1 MRTLISADELRTGI
15 AGLARRL
22 EAHYQGQPLT
32 IVALLNGSLLFLAD
46 LVRELRIPVEYDTLR
61 VSAYRGEATTAG
73 EVRVE
78 VGQVPAVRGR
88 HLLLLDDILDTGA
101 TLQAVRELARD
112 WGALSVRTAGLLWKP
127 DRTRAGFRPDDYV
140 RQIPDV
146 FVVGY
151 GLDYN
156 GQYRQ
161 LPQIVELDPSTAAV
175 GQGVLS

>member
-15 AGLARRL
+15 TSLARRL
-22 EAHYQGQPLT
+22 EAHYAGQPLT
-32 IVALLNGSLLFLAD
+32 IVALLNGSLIFLAD

-78 VGQVPAVRGR
+78 VGQVPPVRGR
-88 HLLLLDDILDTGA
+88 HVLLLDDILDTGA
-101 TLQAVRELARD
+101 TLQAVGELARG
-112 WGALSVRTAGLLWKP
+112 WGALSVRTAVLLWKR
-127 DRTRAGFRPDDYV
+127 DRTRAGFFPDEYV

-156 GQYRQ
+156 GRYRQ
-161 LPQIVELDPSTAAV
+161 VPQILELDSPSADWNP
-175 GQGVLS
+175 GSPS

>member
-1 MRTLISADELRTGI
+1 MRTLISAEELRTGI

-112 WGALSVRTAGLLWKP
+112 WGALSVRTAVLLWKP

>member
-22 EAHYQGQPLT
+22 EAHYQSQPLT

-101 TLQAVRELARD
+101 TLQAVGQLALG
-112 WGALSVRTAGLLWKP
+112 WGALSVRTAVLLWKP

-156 GQYRQ
+156 LEYRQ
-161 LPQIVELDPSTAAV
+161 LPQIVELDLSTAAA
-175 GQGVLS
+175 GQGLPS

>member
-15 AGLARRL
+15 TSLARRL
-22 EAHYQGQPLT
+22 EAHYAGQPLT
-32 IVALLNGSLLFLAD
+32 IVALLNGSLIFLAD

-61 VSAYRGEATTAG
+61 ISAYRGATTTAG
-73 EVRVE
+73 EVRIE
-78 VGQVPAVRGR
+78 LGQVPPVRGR
-88 HLLLLDDILDTGA
+88 HVLLLDDILDTGA
-101 TLQAVRELARD
+101 TLQAVGELARG
-112 WGALSVRTAGLLWKP
+112 WGALSVRTAVLLWKR
-127 DRTRAGFRPDDYV
+127 DRTRAGFFPDEYV

-161 LPQIVELDPSTAAV
+161 VPQILELDSPSADWNP
-175 GQGVLS
+175 GSLS

>member
-15 AGLARRL
+15 ADLARRL
-22 EAHYQGQPLT
+22 EAHYAGQPLT
-32 IVALLNGSLLFLAD
+32 IVALLNGSLIFLAD

-78 VGQVPAVRGR
+78 VGQVPPVRGR

-101 TLQAVRELARD
+101 TLQAVGELARG
-112 WGALSVRTAGLLWKP
+112 WGALSVRTAVLLWKR
-127 DRTRAGFRPDDYV
+127 DRTRAGFFPDEYV

-161 LPQIVELDPSTAAV
+161 VPQILELDPPTPDLNPGAPS
-175 GQGVLS
+175 